1 MSAAPRPHLSL
12 HPGLEGSLLGSPNR
26 GPSSIPGQ
34 SPGWEEKQEPRT
46 AVFLLKARHK
56 NLCCENLSWS
66 PRKCFHVSATYLKK
80 KFFFS
85 FLRFFFY

>member
-34 SPGWEEKQEPRT
+34 SPGMGGEARAYS
-46 AVFLLKARHK
+46 AVFLWERDIKAFAVK
-56 NLCCENLSWS
+56 TFLAVQGNVFMFQ
-66 PRKCFHVSATYLKK
+66 PRILLY
-80 KFFFS
+80 
-85 FLRFFFY
+85 